1 MEKDHPFVGAKMREA
16 VMDLTMDARR
26 ALPGLIGLLRGHRD
40 AINRFN
46 LTVGAFWRVFWLAMG
61 IILAFDVGL
70 AALTSRNGAQ
80 IAYDGTMIVLSIIGG
95 SAAAVQVLLL
105 MGALE
110 EWEDRILRFLVPLGW
125 IGVALW
131 TAVTLWHL
139 ASAELGLSGSVD
151 QSARTLLALVA
162 LYAAWQAARFGLRLS
177 IGGACG
183 VLIVYGCAQFAGFA
197 LVNLSVLLLP
207 H

>member
-1 MEKDHPFVGAKMREA
+1 
-16 VMDLTMDARR
+16 MDLTMDARR
-26 ALPGLIGLLRGHRD
+26 AIPGLIGLLRGHRD
-40 AINRFN
+40 AISRFN
-46 LTVGAFWRVFWLAMG
+46 VTVAAFWRVFWLAMG
-61 IILAFDVGL
+61 VILAFDVGL

-80 IAYDGTMIVLSIIGG
+80 IAYDGTLITLSIIGG
-95 SAAAVQVLLL
+95 SAAAVQVLML

-110 EWEDRILRFLVPLGW
+110 DWEDRILRFLVPLGW

-139 ASAELGLSGSVD
+139 ASTELGLSGSVD
-151 QSARTLLALVA
+151 QAARTAMSLVA
-162 LYAAWQAARFGLRLS
+162 LYTAWQAARLGLRLG
-177 IGGACG
+177 IGEACG
-183 VLIVYGCAQFAGFA
+183 VLIVYSCAQFAGFA